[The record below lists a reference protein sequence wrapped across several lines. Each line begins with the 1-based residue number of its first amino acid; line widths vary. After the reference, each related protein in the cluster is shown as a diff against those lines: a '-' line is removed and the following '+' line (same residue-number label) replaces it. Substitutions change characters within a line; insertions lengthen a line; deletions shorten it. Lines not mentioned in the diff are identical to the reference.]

1 MRALIIEDEKA
12 AVRNLKAAIDEL
24 GRDIE
29 VIGQLDSIAAS
40 IEWLREQPAPDLL
53 FLDIHLADGSAFEI
67 FEHVD
72 ITCPI
77 IFTTAYDEYALRA
90 FKVNS
95 VDYLLKPIDADDLR
109 QALDKLERLGGQK
122 PTAQPDDNYRAIL
135 RALGGER
142 NYKSHFLI
150 PAKGDRL
157 IPIETETILYF
168 HIANGQV
175 KAVDDTGREHL
186 FPQTL
191 DELADGGRSARRAS
205 GSTGACPSPS
215 VSRRPSGSSS
225 ARPGRRNS
233 RRGFRGSDHTSP
245 GVPPSPPGSGV
256 SPPSSGVGSAGVPV
270 EWVLSISCCTR

>member
-191 DELADGGRSARRAS
+191 DELADALDPHLFFRANRQFLIAKRAIREASLWFNGR
-205 GSTGACPSPS
+205 
-215 VSRRPSGSSS
+215 
-225 ARPGRRNS
+225 
-233 RRGFRGSDHTSP
+233 
-245 GVPPSPPGSGV
+245 
-256 SPPSSGVGSAGVPV
+256 
-270 EWVLSISCCTR
+270 LSITLSVPTPERIIISKARAAGFKAWF

>member
-191 DELADGGRSARRAS
+191 DELADALDPHLFFRANRQFLIAKRAIREASLWFNGR
-205 GSTGACPSPS
+205 
-215 VSRRPSGSSS
+215 
-225 ARPGRRNS
+225 
-233 RRGFRGSDHTSP
+233 
-245 GVPPSPPGSGV
+245 
-256 SPPSSGVGSAGVPV
+256 
-270 EWVLSISCCTR
+270 LSITLSVPTPERIIISKARAAEFKAWF

>member
-122 PTAQPDDNYRAIL
+122 PTTHPDDNYRAIL

-175 KAVDDTGREHL
+175 KAIDDTGREHL

-191 DELADGGRSARRAS
+191 DELADALDPHLFFRANRQFLIAKRAIREASLWFNGR
-205 GSTGACPSPS
+205 
-215 VSRRPSGSSS
+215 
-225 ARPGRRNS
+225 
-233 RRGFRGSDHTSP
+233 
-245 GVPPSPPGSGV
+245 
-256 SPPSSGVGSAGVPV
+256 
-270 EWVLSISCCTR
+270 LSITLSVPTPERIIISKARAAEFKAWF